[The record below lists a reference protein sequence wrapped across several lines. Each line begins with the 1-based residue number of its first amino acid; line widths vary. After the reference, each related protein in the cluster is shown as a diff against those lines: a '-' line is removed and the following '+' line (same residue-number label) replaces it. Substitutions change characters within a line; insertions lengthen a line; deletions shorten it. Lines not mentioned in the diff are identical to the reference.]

1 MKVSRTNSSAVIRLK
16 QKLPSGEFVY
26 VAIQKRV
33 SFTREYKEVD
43 TFDVKSWF
51 ICHFYLLVCFDKGNR
66 TCAYVMF
73 QTTQLSVLLLLI
85 KNVPEKAFIREGR
98 GNISMNAMCSN
109 KIFGVTEKPKKG

>member
-1 MKVSRTNSSAVIRLK
+1 MIKKKER
-16 QKLPSGEFVY
+16 KLPSGEFVY

-33 SFTREYKEVD
+33 GFAREYKEVD

-51 ICHFYLLVCFDKGNR
+51 ICHFYLLVYSDKGNS

-73 QTTQLSVLLLLI
+73 QITQLPVLLLLI
-85 KNVPEKAFIREGR
+85 KNVLEKAFIREGR

-109 KIFGVTEKPKKG
+109 KIFGVTEEPKKG